1 MSLQESKDFKVISMV
16 KLNRKTAFEEEEED
30 PMTGVAN
37 LVDAMLVIAVGLL
50 VFLVISWNMQA
61 IVFNDD
67 VTPDQKQDAINA
79 MKQVTEIDQGQQL
92 NETPDVS
99 SSSGEGYSELG
110 KVYKDPKTGK
120 LIMIEN

>member
-1 MSLQESKDFKVISMV
+1 MV
-16 KLNRKTAFEEEEED
+16 KIGRNNFFDEPSEED

-50 VFLVISWNMQA
+50 IFLVISWNMQS
-61 IVFNDD
+61 IVFNDN
-67 VTPDQKQDAINA
+67 VTPEQKQDAINA
-79 MKQVTEIDQGQQL
+79 MKQVTEIDQGKQL

-99 SSSGEGYSELG
+99 NSSGEGYAELG
-110 KVYKDPKTGK
+110 KVYKDSNTGK